1 MILYDLF
8 NDKSMRDIELRYNE
22 AFKLDCQLM
31 FKEKWHTYIRYAMNF
46 FTFIWELSKFEKELE
61 E

>member
-31 FKEKWHTYIRYAMNF
+31 FKEK
-46 FTFIWELSKFEKELE
+46 
-61 E
+61 